1 MNCSLI
7 ITTYNWPEA
16 LNLVLLTAVNQSVQ
30 PNEIIIADD
39 GSTEDTEFLIN
50 KFSNETLV
58 PIVHSWQ
65 DDNGFRLSRSRN

>member
-50 KFSNETLV
+50 KFSNGSCAGNTL
-58 PIVHSWQ
+58 
-65 DDNGFRLSRSRN
+65 FLRSLTCMP